1 MILSPSGF
9 LCLSLTRSLARY
21 VCPFYTTTTI
31 RKVTVPYTLSNDFR
45 KRGGHP
51 RGGQCPLSPSQ
62 DQLDEICDYLFM
74 ETTQL
79 NIAQFPSDLHTWL
92 KIEAARRGVRMRDL
106 VVEILTVAKSGTGA

>member
-1 MILSPSGF
+1 
-9 LCLSLTRSLARY
+9 
-21 VCPFYTTTTI
+21 
-31 RKVTVPYTLSNDFR
+31 
-45 KRGGHP
+45 
-51 RGGQCPLSPSQ
+51 
-62 DQLDEICDYLFM
+62 M